1 MRKQGEVYFKII
13 SIVLAVVIGAYALIS
28 LIVSGGESG
37 YSLETAVLCEVGDG
51 VSVSG
56 FVVRSEQVL
65 SGSETIVV
73 PELTEGEWAGV
84 GQRVATGYTNA
95 RALENRQE
103 LARLEAELDQLLTVA
118 EGLNNGGDAQL
129 DTQISELVLELSAQA
144 ARGRFD
150 ALQTTTAKLEPL
162 VLRSGLTDADTEQI
176 DQRILQLRS
185 RITALSDVTGS
196 GYIAINAH
204 VGGYYSEI
212 VDGYETILTPERIM
226 TMSVTELRNVQHDR
240 TEPSVEVIGRLVS
253 GQTWYYVTE
262 VPAET
267 AARCETGDRLTVR
280 FAAQALDELR
290 MRVEYISQPED
301 EACVLVLSYNKLM
314 QNATALREQNASI
327 SFATYEGLRVPKQAL
342 YHIDGETGVYVL
354 EGVRAEWK
362 EVEILCEYGDC
373 YVVALDKSDTDNL
386 WPKDEIILTSEDI
399 YDGKVMQ

>member
-1 MRKQGEVYFKII
+1 MRKQGETYFKII
-13 SIVLAVVIGAYALIS
+13 TIVLAVVIGAYALIS
-28 LIVSGGESG
+28 LFASGGESG

-73 PELTEGEWAGV
+73 PERTEGEWVGV

-103 LARLEAELDQLLTVA
+103 LSRLEAELEQLLTVA
-118 EGLNNGGDAQL
+118 EGLNNGDTQLDAQ
-129 DTQISELVLELSAQA
+129 IGSLVLDLSAQA
-144 ARGRFD
+144 ARGRYD
-150 ALQTTTAKLEPL
+150 AMKSTAAELEPL
-162 VLRSGLTDADTEQI
+162 VLRSGLTEADAAQI
-176 DQRILQLRS
+176 DERIVQLRA
-185 RITALSDVTGS
+185 RISALSEVTGS
-196 GYIAINAH
+196 GSIAINAH

-212 VDGYETILTPERIM
+212 VDGYETILTPERVM
-226 TMSVTELRNVQHDR
+226 TMSVTTLRGVQYDR
-240 TEPSVEVIGRLVS
+240 TEPSAEVIGRLVT

-267 AARCETGDRLTVR
+267 AARCSTGSRLTVR

-290 MRVEYISQPED
+290 MKVEYISEPED
-301 EACVLVLSYNKLM
+301 EACVLVLSYSKLM
-314 QNATALREQNASI
+314 QEVTALREQNASI
-327 SFATYEGLRVPKQAL
+327 SFETYEGLRVPKQAL
-342 YHIDGETGVYVL
+342 YYIDGQTGVYIL

-362 EVEILCEYGDC
+362 SVEILCEYGDC
-373 YVVALDKSDTDNL
+373 YVVELDKSDTDNL

>member
-13 SIVLAVVIGAYALIS
+13 TIVLAVVIGAYALIS
-28 LIVSGGESG
+28 LFVSGGESG

-73 PELTEGEWAGV
+73 PERTEGEWVGV

-103 LARLEAELDQLLTVA
+103 LSRLEAELEQLLTVA
-118 EGLNNGGDAQL
+118 EGLNNGDAQL
-129 DTQISELVLELSAQA
+129 DAQIGGLVLELSVQA
-144 ARGRFD
+144 AQGGFD
-150 ALQTTTAKLEPL
+150 ALQTTAAELEPL
-162 VLRSGLTDADTEQI
+162 VLRSGLTEADSAQI
-176 DQRILQLRS
+176 DQRIVQLRS
-185 RITALSDVTGS
+185 RISALSEVTGGGS
-196 GYIAINAH
+196 IAINAH
-204 VGGYYSEI
+204 VSGYYSEI
-212 VDGYETILTPERIM
+212 VDGYETILTPECVM
-226 TMSVTELRNVQHDR
+226 TMSVSALREVRYER
-240 TEPSVEVIGRLVS
+240 TEPSAEVIGRLVT

-262 VPAET
+262 IPEET

-280 FAAQALDELR
+280 FAAQALDQLR
-290 MRVEYISQPED
+290 MKVEYISQPED
-301 EACVLVLSYNKLM
+301 GACVLVLSCNKLM
-314 QNATALREQNASI
+314 QNVTALREQNAGI
-327 SFATYEGLRVPKQAL
+327 SFETYEGLRVPKQAL
-342 YHIDGETGVYVL
+342 YHIDGQTGVYIL

-362 EVEILCEYGDC
+362 SVEILCEYGDC
-373 YVVALDKSDTDNL
+373 YVVELDKSDTDNL

>member
-13 SIVLAVVIGAYALIS
+13 TIVLAVVIGAYALIS
-28 LIVSGGESG
+28 LFVSGGESS

-73 PELTEGEWAGV
+73 PERTEGEWVGV

-95 RALENRQE
+95 RALENRRE
-103 LARLEAELDQLLTVA
+103 LSRLEAELEQLLTVS
-118 EGLNNGGDAQL
+118 EGLNSGDAQL
-129 DTQISELVLELSAQA
+129 DTQIGGLVLELSARA

-150 ALQTTTAKLEPL
+150 ALKTTAAELEPL
-162 VLRSGLTDADTEQI
+162 ILRSGLTEADAEQI
-176 DQRILQLRS
+176 DQRISQLRA
-185 RITALSDVTGS
+185 RISALSEVTGD
-196 GYIAINAH
+196 GTIAINAH

-212 VDGYETILTPERIM
+212 VDGYETILTPERVM
-226 TMSVTELRNVQHDR
+226 TMGVTALRGVQADR
-240 TEPSVEVIGRLVS
+240 RSPSVEVIGRLVT

-267 AARCETGDRLTVR
+267 AERCETGDRLTVR

-290 MRVEYISQPED
+290 MKVEYISKPEED
-301 EACVLVLSYNKLM
+301 ACVLVLSYNKLL
-314 QNATALREQNASI
+314 QNVTALREQNASI
-327 SFATYEGLRVPKQAL
+327 SFETYEGLRVPKQAL
-342 YHIDGETGVYVL
+342 YHIDGQTGVYIL

-362 EVEILCEYGDC
+362 SVEILCEYGDC
-373 YVVALDKSDTDNL
+373 YVVELDKSDTDNL

>member
-1 MRKQGEVYFKII
+1 MRKQGETYFKII
-13 SIVLAVVIGAYALIS
+13 TIVLAVVIGAYALIS
-28 LIVSGGESG
+28 LFASGGESG

-73 PELTEGEWAGV
+73 PERTEGEWVGV

-103 LARLEAELDQLLTVA
+103 LSRLEAELEQLLTVA
-118 EGLNNGGDAQL
+118 EGLNNGDTQLDAQ
-129 DTQISELVLELSAQA
+129 IGSLVLDLSAQA
-144 ARGRFD
+144 ARGRYD
-150 ALQTTTAKLEPL
+150 AMKSTAAELEPL
-162 VLRSGLTDADTEQI
+162 VLRSGLTEADAAQI
-176 DQRILQLRS
+176 DERIVQLRA
-185 RITALSDVTGS
+185 RISALSEVTGS
-196 GYIAINAH
+196 GSIAINAH

-212 VDGYETILTPERIM
+212 VDGYETILTPERVM
-226 TMSVTELRNVQHDR
+226 TMSVTTLRGVQYDR
-240 TEPSVEVIGRLVS
+240 TEPSVEVIGRLVT

-267 AARCETGDRLTVR
+267 AARCSTGSRLTVR

-290 MRVEYISQPED
+290 MKVEYISEPED
-301 EACVLVLSYNKLM
+301 EACVLVLSYSKLM
-314 QNATALREQNASI
+314 QEVTALREQNASI
-327 SFATYEGLRVPKQAL
+327 SFETYEGLRVPKQAL
-342 YHIDGETGVYVL
+342 YYIDGQTGVYIL

-362 EVEILCEYGDC
+362 SVEILCEYGDC
-373 YVVALDKSDTDNL
+373 YVVELDKSDTDNL